1 MAEPFSYDWLR
12 QHARELAA
20 GPYHEP
26 PRPDPS
32 IVSRI
37 DYDAHGKLRY
47 RKEFSLYR
55 EGAYPISFQHV
66 GMLFPKTVRMYAID
80 GATARAVLFDPTS
93 FTVVQCHL
101 APCPAQAPS
110 AFARVW
116 VHHPRS

>member
-20 GPYHEP
+20 GPYPEP

-32 IVSRI
+32 IVSRL

-55 EGAYPISFQHV
+55 EGAYPISFPHV
-66 GMLFPKTVRMYAID
+66 GMFFPKNLRSNGLD
-80 GATARAVLFDPTS
+80 GSHARETRYTPSYSTSDPG
-93 FTVVQCHL
+93 QI
-101 APCPAQAPS
+101 P
-110 AFARVW
+110 
-116 VHHPRS
+116 